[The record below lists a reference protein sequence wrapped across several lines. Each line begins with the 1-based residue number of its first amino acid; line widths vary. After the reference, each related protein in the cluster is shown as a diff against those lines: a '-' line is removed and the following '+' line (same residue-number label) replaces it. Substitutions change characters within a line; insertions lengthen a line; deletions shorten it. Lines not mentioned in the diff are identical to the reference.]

1 MVTRRWTSAADELV
15 VDVEVA
21 HLVSAAVG
29 VDLLE
34 HRLEVE
40 VEAAV
45 AALVHDPRRRRRA
58 RPAVRHLYIRTHVIN
73 ARRLAVTYP
82 FDSIFPV
89 EPREKLVA

>member
-1 MVTRRWTSAADELV
+1 VFITMVTRRWTSAADELV

-58 RPAVRHLYIRTHVIN
+58 RPAVRHLYIYIRTHACN
-73 ARRLAVTYP
+73 KRSSPRRERDLP
-82 FDSIFPV
+82 F
-89 EPREKLVA
+89 

>member
-1 MVTRRWTSAADELV
+1 MACSISAAYELV

-21 HLVSAAVG
+21 HLVAVAVG

-45 AALVHDPRRRRRA
+45 AALVHYPRRRRRT
-58 RPAVRHLYIRTHVIN
+58 RPAVRHLRTCM
-73 ARRLAVTYP
+73 LAVNLLIY
-82 FDSIFPV
+82 
-89 EPREKLVA
+89 